1 MASPAAAD
9 AAPATRLSAKE
20 QEAVR
25 LASSQSVPIDNPCWG
40 GPRKRQHDLQHL
52 LRQIDAGAFGGSAS
66 LVLYEDENYVAIA
79 KPPDLRMDGPQ
90 PATVHKLLTYW
101 YPPPSLLQRPPAER
115 DEHVVPSSS
124 SSGGSFNAQL
134 ADQISKLAKHSDLSD
149 NALRPC
155 HQLDFATSGVLL
167 VARSRKA
174 ARVACRAFEER
185 TTSKEYVALVCGHV
199 GTKSGTK
206 SSESGGDEKRATSSA
221 IPILPQS
228 ALSGWTDGA
237 LERAYRKKRNNA
249 QKQTFEG
256 FMPVHSIFGKWKAET
271 MKRNR
276 LEAASLDPATVDN
289 KLRRKRSRTG
299 EGDAVHEGDEKS
311 ESPADTEST
320 LLHLQTPLTTDE
332 EAKLLALNWK
342 EVKKEGKHVLMF
354 QDMATKF
361 NVALSKR
368 KQEEQDNEVV
378 SNNEKVT
385 AAEKQHLPNV
395 FRIEGEEDNALY
407 IHAPLCEIS
416 GHFRV
421 YLDESSIPS
430 SHPFKDYYTS
440 TPDDERKQKLDFKPS
455 LTRCVVLWEG
465 TYKGEPV
472 SKLLLQPRTG
482 RRHQLRLHLAL
493 LNNPI
498 LGDVTYVPRD
508 LDVADCH
515 RMCLHAHK
523 LSLPLLGGERKN
535 FVAPDP
541 FGIFDD
547 QLSIAGEDNLA
558 RDP

>member
-1 MASPAAAD
+1 M
-9 AAPATRLSAKE
+9 
-20 QEAVR
+20 
-25 LASSQSVPIDNPCWG
+25 
-40 GPRKRQHDLQHL
+40 
-52 LRQIDAGAFGGSAS
+52 
-66 LVLYEDENYVAIA
+66 AIA

-101 YPPPSLLQRPPAER
+101 YPPESLLRSKPPPAER
-115 DEHVVPSSS
+115 DDHDEHAVPSSS
-124 SSGGSFNAQL
+124 SCGGSFNAHL

-185 TTSKEYVALVCGHV
+185 TTKKEYVAVVCGHV
-199 GTKSGTK
+199 GTNF
-206 SSESGGDEKRATSSA
+206 SEGGGDETRATSST

-228 ALSGWTDGA
+228 ALSGWADGDT
-237 LERAYRKKRNNA
+237 ERAYRKKRNNA

-276 LEAASLDPATVDN
+276 LEAASLNPATIDN
-289 KLRRKRSRTG
+289 ELRRKRSRTG
-299 EGDAVHEGDEKS
+299 E
-311 ESPADTEST
+311 DTEST
-320 LLHLQTPLTTDE
+320 LLQPQPPLTPDE
-332 EAKLLALNWK
+332 EAKLLALKWK
-342 EVKKEGKHVLMF
+342 EVKKEGKHVLLF

-361 NVALSKR
+361 NAVLASKR

-378 SNNEKVT
+378 SNKEKVT
-385 AAEKQHLPNV
+385 AVEKRHLPNV
-395 FRIEGEEDNALY
+395 FRIEGEEDNAFY

-498 LGDVTYVPRD
+498 LGDVTYVPRE
-508 LDVADCH
+508 LDAADCH

-523 LSLPLLGGERKN
+523 LSLALLGGERKT

-547 QLSIAGEDNLA
+547 QLRIAGEDNLA
-558 RDP
+558 R